1 MLHESVHF
9 HNLHNTNTE
18 GVKED
23 NLYADP
29 IAGDHIENL
38 DENRIETI
46 NDTIEEELGQ
56 DDQYEDSSESTI
68 VINDQSSHPEDDK
81 IEVE

>member
-1 MLHESVHF
+1 MLHESIPF
-9 HNLHNTNTE
+9 NNLHNTNTE
-18 GVKED
+18 GIKTD
-23 NLYADP
+23 NSYTDP
-29 IAGDHIENL
+29 IAGDHIKHL

-56 DDQYEDSSESTI
+56 DDQYEDSSESII

>member
-1 MLHESVHF
+1 M
-9 HNLHNTNTE
+9 
-18 GVKED
+18 G
-23 NLYADP
+23 
-29 IAGDHIENL
+29 
-38 DENRIETI
+38 
-46 NDTIEEELGQ
+46 EEVLEK